1 MCDPTGGANS
11 SLAALSLYPSLP
23 NCCGRAAAAVSSPH
37 LGDDDGSVEES
48 ENKKEAQVRNV
59 SLS

>member
-23 NCCGRAAAAVSSPH
+23 NCCGRAAAVSSSSIISATTEA
-37 LGDDDGSVEES
+37 L
-48 ENKKEAQVRNV
+48 KKAKIGRKRK
-59 SLS
+59 